1 MTINLR
7 DAYHVVVQSLLSIEE
22 DLDGKGGAQ
31 NKANL
36 DDARRLIKAIFC
48 KDFALKLSG
57 ISDLYDLF
65 GHLVNEVQTVD
76 LLPYERYD
84 NCMDLVMKFQVMEEN
99 MSHAQCMQNLTE
111 CAWPR
116 LHKDLQTLE
125 NDGTFMGGKVERDYG
140 DRLRSSRFF
149 TQVRER
155 ENEETV
161 GERVTR
167 KMKQLAAQMKR
178 DLREGMFN
186 EEVTDGIEMIRS
198 IVDMKGLAERVKAH
212 GAVNVGHMDGQSFAE
227 NMKKLTNSV
236 DNIPNEKLEDAFTK
250 FLKSFEQ
257 YIEGKGIDKIDSKQ
271 VLRDYLNTESKLY
284 VGNEIIIHC
293 LLSVAVKYSV
303 ESSVESLISRYEVHF
318 SPERQLEQENAHME
332 MYTAENGPILVQV
345 LSYPILPILSYPCSG

>member
-1 MTINLR
+1 M
-7 DAYHVVVQSLLSIEE
+7 
-22 DLDGKGGAQ
+22 
-31 NKANL
+31 
-36 DDARRLIKAIFC
+36 
-48 KDFALKLSG
+48 
-57 ISDLYDLF
+57 
-65 GHLVNEVQTVD
+65 
-76 LLPYERYD
+76 
-84 NCMDLVMKFQVMEEN
+84 
-99 MSHAQCMQNLTE
+99 
-111 CAWPR
+111 
-116 LHKDLQTLE
+116 
-125 NDGTFMGGKVERDYG
+125 
-140 DRLRSSRFF
+140 
-149 TQVRER
+149 
-155 ENEETV
+155 

-236 DNIPNEKLEDAFTK
+236 DNTSNEKLEDAFTK

-318 SPERQLEQENAHME
+318 GPERQLEQENAHME

-345 LSYPILPILSYPCSG
+345 LS

>member
-84 NCMDLVMKFQVMEEN
+84 NCMDLVMKFEVMEEN

-149 TQVRER
+149 TQVQER
-155 ENEETV
+155 ENEENV

-186 EEVTDGIEMIRS
+186 A
-198 IVDMKGLAERVKAH
+198 L
-212 GAVNVGHMDGQSFAE
+212 Q
-227 NMKKLTNSV
+227 
-236 DNIPNEKLEDAFTK
+236 
-250 FLKSFEQ
+250 
-257 YIEGKGIDKIDSKQ
+257 
-271 VLRDYLNTESKLY
+271 
-284 VGNEIIIHC
+284 
-293 LLSVAVKYSV
+293 
-303 ESSVESLISRYEVHF
+303 
-318 SPERQLEQENAHME
+318 
-332 MYTAENGPILVQV
+332 
-345 LSYPILPILSYPCSG
+345 

>member
-84 NCMDLVMKFQVMEEN
+84 NCMDLVMKFEVMEEN

-161 GERVTR
+161 GER
-167 KMKQLAAQMKR
+167 
-178 DLREGMFN
+178 
-186 EEVTDGIEMIRS
+186 
-198 IVDMKGLAERVKAH
+198 H
-212 GAVNVGHMDGQSFAE
+212 
-227 NMKKLTNSV
+227 
-236 DNIPNEKLEDAFTK
+236 
-250 FLKSFEQ
+250 
-257 YIEGKGIDKIDSKQ
+257 
-271 VLRDYLNTESKLY
+271 
-284 VGNEIIIHC
+284 
-293 LLSVAVKYSV
+293 
-303 ESSVESLISRYEVHF
+303 
-318 SPERQLEQENAHME
+318 
-332 MYTAENGPILVQV
+332 
-345 LSYPILPILSYPCSG
+345 